1 LPTQKNMK
9 CPKCRKD
16 NLSDSKYCQE
26 CAEPLY
32 ENLLITQTQTLKK
45 AGKALS
51 PGSIFA
57 GKYQII
63 EEIGKGGMGWVYRAF
78 DREIEEYVAIKI
90 IRPEIAD
97 DKNIIQRFRNEL
109 KIARKISHKNVCRM
123 FDLNKEGDIVYIT
136 MEYVQ
141 GEDLQSSIRR
151 MGLLSIGKSIF
162 IAKQIC
168 EGLSE
173 AHRLGV
179 THRDLK
185 PQNIMIDWDGNA
197 RIMDFG
203 IARSRE
209 TEGITDSRGVVG
221 TATYMSPEQVEG
233 ITVDIRSDI
242 YSLGII
248 LYELVTGCVPF
259 NGNTPMSV
267 ALKRILQAPAEP
279 RKINTQIP
287 GELSKV
293 IMTCI
298 NKDRDK
304 RYQSTKELLL
314 ALSEIE
320 AQLPTTEKIISKPK
334 SYTTKK
340 ITASLKSK
348 KFLITA
354 ASICMAAVAAI
365 LLWIL
370 VSKPEVQ
377 TKVIPSSPTAGPAAA
392 VPEKQEPESKP
403 TEKTSLVKQKPE
415 SKPTEKTI
423 PEKQEEIVP
432 SASIP
437 QTPVKKPAQTSI
449 TTARKKAAEKR
460 QNMEQEIRTN
470 LKQAQA
476 AFDKGDFQACIELSE
491 KILRLDPDNAAAAE
505 HTKLAEKELATAYIG
520 SLIEQFN
527 SAVNDKTLPEFY
539 QNACS
544 SEIYQKIQKS
554 AERIMASYESLKSV
568 TSDPSLQVIGT
579 GHLQVSFPNITL
591 GVRKQGE
598 RQQVLFEG
606 IYTWEIKKSEDTWK
620 IINIKT
626 AAIKKSIK
634 KEKT

>member
-1 LPTQKNMK
+1 MK

-16 NLSDSKYCQE
+16 NLSDSKYCKE

-320 AQLPTTEKIISKPK
+320 AQLHTTEKIISKPK

-370 VSKPEVQ
+370 VSKPEVR
-377 TKVIPSSPTAGPAAA
+377 
-392 VPEKQEPESKP
+392 
-403 TEKTSLVKQKPE
+403 
-415 SKPTEKTI
+415 
-423 PEKQEEIVP
+423 
-432 SASIP
+432 
-437 QTPVKKPAQTSI
+437 
-449 TTARKKAAEKR
+449 AR
-460 QNMEQEIRTN
+460 
-470 LKQAQA
+470 
-476 AFDKGDFQACIELSE
+476 
-491 KILRLDPDNAAAAE
+491 
-505 HTKLAEKELATAYIG
+505 
-520 SLIEQFN
+520 
-527 SAVNDKTLPEFY
+527 
-539 QNACS
+539 
-544 SEIYQKIQKS
+544 
-554 AERIMASYESLKSV
+554 
-568 TSDPSLQVIGT
+568 
-579 GHLQVSFPNITL
+579 
-591 GVRKQGE
+591 
-598 RQQVLFEG
+598 
-606 IYTWEIKKSEDTWK
+606 
-620 IINIKT
+620 IKT
-626 AAIKKSIK
+626 HRKNFPSKTETRIKAH
-634 KEKT
+634 